1 MRSEIPTV
9 VSAAEVFT
17 EQIVL
22 RRPVAEEVFHAGT
35 ARHEVALKR
44 VFAVV
49 VQVVFFLTLIV
60 GPTVFAFVAG
70 DPVTGE
76 WTSSLAT
83 THWRP
88 AAALA
93 LIH

>member
-1 MRSEIPTV
+1 M

-70 DPVTGE
+70 VGGDPVTGE